1 VTPPYVALEVEQAP
15 AAGKLPELA
24 DMLDLLTSAV
34 ERLEKQVGVRAHL
47 TRAPVGLL
55 KRWVG
60 RLRRLHRSRGA
71 VAIVLLL
78 ALGTA
83 GLGVTFW
90 VGNSD
95 PDPNL
100 APMLISGDSLRNST
114 GYSLW
119 VALANAPPCY
129 EGRPST
135 RASATR
141 RYPGARPC
149 RPQRL
154 DEKGVACPPKSCSY
168 SDRER
173 HLKDPLTASDGT

>member
-1 VTPPYVALEVEQAP
+1 
-15 AAGKLPELA
+15 
-24 DMLDLLTSAV
+24 MLSSAV

-55 KRWVG
+55 KRWGG

-78 ALGTA
+78 ALGIA

-95 PDPNL
+95 PDPTL
-100 APMLISGDSLRNST
+100 APMLISGDSVRNST

-129 EGRPST
+129 EEQAEYQGKCYAPVSR
-135 RASATR
+135 RKSA
-141 RYPGARPC
+141 
-149 RPQRL
+149 
-154 DEKGVACPPKSCSY
+154 PPAA
-168 SDRER
+168 
-173 HLKDPLTASDGT
+173 PW